1 MIIDQYYDPHNYDS
15 ANEAV
20 KVSDVTYL
28 NIQGTS
34 VNENTVQLNCDPNIG
49 CNNIVIDH
57 INITRVDGGEPH
69 ASCTNAHGTCSS
81 CYPDVSCLSDNK
93 I

>member
-1 MIIDQYYDPHNYDS
+1 VVIDQYYDPHKYDS